1 VVGRQKKTVVQK
13 HRVKAL
19 DGDYYYYYYHYH
31 YANLKYTICQQ
42 QTKKSSG
49 NDY

>member
-1 VVGRQKKTVVQK
+1 VQK

-19 DGDYYYYYYHYH
+19 DGDYYYYYYYHQHY